1 MSLLC
6 GRLAKKL
13 LILFLLAEYGCYN
26 AYGDNNC
33 KCNTA
38 NNIYCRV
45 KLNACVCVAAACS
58 DYCACADF
66 FGKAGNTQ

>member
-13 LILFLLAEYGCYN
+13 LILFLLTEYGCYN

-33 KCNTA
+33 KCDTA

-58 DYCACADF
+58 DYCACTDL
-66 FGKAGNTQ
+66 FGEAGNAQ